1 MSDDTPR
8 DAHRSL
14 NDEGRLSLRPG
25 TLIAGAYVVDR
36 VLGVGGMGTVVAART
51 IDTGEVVAIK
61 FMLPHFAAHQQLL
74 IRFQREA
81 RATERVQSYSRDRPC
96 LA

>member
-1 MSDDTPR
+1 MSDEPAR
-8 DAHRSL
+8 AALRSES
-14 NDEGRLSLRPG
+14 NEDRLSLHPG
-25 TLIAGAYVVDR
+25 TLIADAYVVDR

-81 RATERVQSYSRDRPC
+81 RAILRDGAC
-96 LA
+96 AMLA